1 VNKRLP
7 YLNLPEVSVKM
18 KSDGDLIF
26 DPVRKKWLK
35 LTPEEWVRQN
45 LIMYLNMHLH
55 YPLSLMET
63 EKQIK
68 LFNTVKRADIVL
80 NDASLKPIIIVECKS
95 TNIKIDQGVFD
106 QAIRYHMGVG
116 VQYLFISNGIKHYAI
131 KLDPETP
138 IFLDKLPDYREFLTH
153 KVERKR

>member
-1 VNKRLP
+1 MPK
-7 YLNLPEVSVKM
+7 LNLPDLSVKLD
-18 KSDGDLIF
+18 SEGELIF

-45 LIMYLNMHLH
+45 LIMYLHLHLH

-63 EKQIK
+63 EKQFK

-80 NDASLKPIIIVECKS
+80 NDTNLKPIIIVECKS

-106 QAIRYHMGVG
+106 QAIRYNMALGVE
-116 VQYLFISNGIKHYAI
+116 YLFISNGIKHFAI
-131 KLDPETP
+131 RLDPENP
-138 IFLDKLPDYREFLTH
+138 IYLDKLPDYNDFLFNNLES
-153 KVERKR
+153 KK